1 MADVECPALPS
12 ADTEMPA
19 QYPAQ
24 EVEAPCRRW
33 EKSGYF
39 QPSEDTDK
47 ECFVISMPPPNVTG
61 RLHMGHAMFV
71 ALEDIM
77 ARFHRM
83 RGNPTLWLPG
93 TDHVGIATQ
102 MLVERALRADGIER
116 KEIGREKFL
125 DRVWE
130 WKGEYGGYITNQ
142 IRRLGASCD
151 WTREKFTLQPELCTA
166 VTEPS

>member
-1 MADVECPALPS
+1 MADVECPAPPS

-24 EVEAPCRRW
+24 EVEARLYEWW

-61 RLHMGHAMFV
+61 KLHMGHAMFV

-77 ARFHRM
+77 ARFQRM
-83 RGNPTLWLPG
+83 RGRPTLWLPG
-93 TDHVGIATQ
+93 TDHAGIATQ

-116 KEIGREKFL
+116 VDLGRDGFL
-125 DRVWE
+125 ERVWD
-130 WKGEYGGYITNQ
+130 WKAEYGG
-142 IRRLGASCD
+142 
-151 WTREKFTLQPELCTA
+151 
-166 VTEPS
+166 